1 VVLCRD
7 IYHCTPGELDRQ
19 DWSRIQAHVEVLA
32 AEAQVRTMNTPK
44 TPPPGGR
51 KKRA

>member
-7 IYHCTPGELDRQ
+7 IYHCTPGELDQQ

-32 AEAQVRTMNTPK
+32 AEAQVRNMK
-44 TPPPGGR
+44 TPPPGGGGR